1 MPPAS
6 RHTPRR
12 FPLEPKILLS
22 WLLVLGYAAAIVALV
37 VRGARRNE
45 DVADYALGSIA
56 FSPVAVGL
64 ALAASTTS
72 AATFI
77 INPGLVAYF
86 GLSAVFGLC
95 VVLPVSM
102 GLSLVVLTKGFR
114 KYGGSVKALT
124 LSQWVGKR
132 FGSRAFAVFFAV
144 LSLLLVTFIVM
155 ILVGLTKVLAASLA
169 LPEVPVLAV
178 LVAFSF
184 GYMMFGGANSMVYT
198 NTIQA
203 VIMIV
208 VAFLLLGSGVE
219 HLVDGFGGF
228 VDRLAAIDPNLASL
242 YNPES
247 PLFRDG
253 FEVIFCTI
261 VVGAAI
267 ACQPHIITK
276 SLLLKQEGQVNR
288 YLAAGVTVQ
297 TLFFLVVIV
306 GLFARLEFPD
316 LTLDGAVIPPD
327 SVVATYLVTEFPPL
341 MGVVVFLG
349 LISAGMS
356 TLEGLI
362 QSLSVTL
369 SNDLVANVH
378 DAVTGRQ
385 LSERFLFLLNRVVIA
400 VLAVLSFGLAWWQL
414 VDPALS
420 VIIFAQLGVYAY
432 FAAAFVPVLFGTFLD
447 RVPLAAVASAAVVAL
462 AVHYGIYYTGDAWFP
477 YYTETAVDN
486 PGISTALGIVA
497 AVVVGGGVY
506 LAGRSGRF
514 SGETKLSR

>member
-1 MPPAS
+1 M
-6 RHTPRR
+6 TPT
-12 FPLEPKILLS
+12 ILAS
-22 WLLVLGYAAAIVALV
+22 WLLVVAYVGVILV
-37 VRGARRNE
+37 LVIRGARRNRN
-45 DVADYALGSIA
+45 VTDYAVGNIA

-95 VVLPVSM
+95 VVLPISM
-102 GLSLVVLTKGFR
+102 GISLVVLTKGFR

-124 LSQWVGKR
+124 LSQWVGERYK
-132 FGSRAFAVFFAV
+132 SRPYAIFFAV

-155 ILVGLTKVLAASLA
+155 ILVGLTKVISASLGLDEIA
-169 LPEVPVLAV
+169 VLAV

-208 VAFLLLGSGVE
+208 VAVILLGSGWE
-219 HLVDGFGGF
+219 HFADGWGGF
-228 VDRLAAIDPNLASL
+228 VDRLRAVDPSLAGL

-253 FEVIFCTI
+253 FEVIFCTV
-261 VVGAAI
+261 VVGIAI
-267 ACQPHIITK
+267 VCQPHIITK
-276 SLLLKQEGQVNR
+276 SLLLKEEREVNR
-288 YLAAGVTVQ
+288 YLVTGIVVQ
-297 TLFFLVVIV
+297 VLFFWVVIA
-306 GLFARLEFPD
+306 GLYARLEFPD
-316 LTLDGAVIPPD
+316 LQLDGATIPPD
-327 SVVATYLVTEFPPL
+327 GVISTYLVTQFPWFV
-341 MGVVVFLG
+341 GVVVFLG

-362 QSLSVTL
+362 QSLSIILT
-369 SNDLVANVH
+369 NDLVKNVH
-378 DAVTGRQ
+378 GATTGRE
-385 LSERFLFLLNRVVIA
+385 LSERFLFVLNRGVIA
-400 VLAVLSFGLAWWQL
+400 VLAVVSFALAWWQL
-414 VDPALS
+414 VDPNLS

-447 RVPLAAVASAAVVAL
+447 EVPVAAVATATVVAL
-462 AVHYGIYYTGDAWFP
+462 VVHYGLYYTGHLYFP
-477 YYTETAVDN
+477 YYMGVTVKN

-497 AVVVGGGVY
+497 ATVVGGVVWLG
-506 LAGRSGRF
+506 LRGRDLQASQAGTM
-514 SGETKLSR
+514 EK

>member
-1 MPPAS
+1 M
-6 RHTPRR
+6 
-12 FPLEPKILLS
+12 EPQILAS
-22 WLLVLGYAAAIVALV
+22 WLLVVGYAAAIVALV
-37 VRGARRNE
+37 AWGARRNKS
-45 DVADYALGSIA
+45 VADYAVGNVA

-95 VVLPVSM
+95 VVLPISM
-102 GLSLVVLTKGFR
+102 GFSLVVLTKGFR

-132 FGSRAFAVFFAV
+132 YRSRPFAVFFAV

-155 ILVGLTKVLAASLA
+155 ILVGLTKVIAASLA
-169 LPEVPVLAV
+169 LDEIAVLAV

-208 VAFLLLGSGVE
+208 VAVILLGSGWE
-219 HLVDGFGGF
+219 HLADGFGGLVERLRA
-228 VDRLAAIDPNLASL
+228 VDPALAGL

-253 FEVIFCTI
+253 FEVVFCTI
-261 VVGAAI
+261 VVGIAI
-267 ACQPHIITK
+267 VCQPHIIAK
-276 SLLLKQEGQVNR
+276 SLLLKEEHQVNR
-288 YLAAGVTVQ
+288 YLAAGIAVQ
-297 TLFFLVVIV
+297 VLFFLVVV
-306 GLFARLEFPD
+306 AGLYARLEFPG
-316 LTLDGAVIPPD
+316 LEVAGRAVPPD
-327 SVVATYLVTEFPPL
+327 SVISTYLVTEFPWYV
-341 MGVVVFLG
+341 GVVVFLG

-362 QSLSVTL
+362 QSLSIILTE
-369 SNDLVANVH
+369 DLVHNVH
-378 DAVTGRQ
+378 AAATGRE
-385 LSERFLFLLNRVVIA
+385 LSDRFRFVLNRAVIA
-400 VLAVLSFGLAWWQL
+400 ALAAVSFALAWWQL
-414 VDPALS
+414 IAPNLS
-420 VIIFAQLGVYAY
+420 VIIFAQLGVYAF

-447 RVPLAAVASAAVVAL
+447 DTPVAAAASAAVVAL
-462 AVHYGIYYTGDAWFP
+462 VVHYGLYYTGHLWFP
-477 YYTETAVDN
+477 YYVDVSVKN

-497 AVVVGGGVY
+497 ATATGGAVY
-506 LAGRSGRF
+506 LVGRAR
-514 SGETKLSR
+514 RRAVA

>member
-1 MPPAS
+1 M
-6 RHTPRR
+6 R
-12 FPLEPKILLS
+12 ILAS
-22 WLLVLGYAAAIVALV
+22 WLLVIGYAGAILALV
-37 VRGARRNE
+37 VHGARRNRT
-45 DVADYALGSIA
+45 VADYAVGSIA

-86 GLSAVFGLC
+86 GLSAVFALC
-95 VVLPVSM
+95 VVLPISM

-124 LSQWVGKR
+124 LSQWVGQR
-132 FGSRAFAVFFAV
+132 YRSRGFAVFFAL

-155 ILVGLTKVLAASLA
+155 ILVGLTKVIAASLA
-169 LPEVPVLAV
+169 LDELAVLAV

-203 VIMIV
+203 LIMIV
-208 VAFLLLGSGVE
+208 VAVILLGSGYE
-219 HLVDGFGGF
+219 HLAGGFGGL
-228 VDRLAAIDPNLASL
+228 VERLRAVDPNLAGL
-242 YNPES
+242 YNPAS

-253 FEVIFCTI
+253 FEVVFCTL

-276 SLLLKQEGQVNR
+276 SLLLKEERSVNR
-288 YLAAGVTVQ
+288 YLAAGLTVQ
-297 TLFFLVVIV
+297 VLFFLVVAA
-306 GLFARLEFPD
+306 GLYARLEFPD
-316 LTLDGAVIPPD
+316 LLLDGRAIVPDAVI
-327 SVVATYLVTEFPPL
+327 STYLVTQFPWFV
-341 MGVVVFLG
+341 GVIVFLG
-349 LISAGMS
+349 LIAAGMS

-362 QSLSVTL
+362 QSLSIIVT
-369 SNDLVANVH
+369 NDLVANVH
-378 DAVTGRQ
+378 NAATGRE
-385 LSERFLFLLNRVVIA
+385 LSDRFRFVFNRGVIA
-400 VLAVLSFGLAWWQL
+400 ALALASFALAWWQL
-414 VDPALS
+414 VAPNLS

-447 RVPLAAVASAAVVAL
+447 DAPLAAVASAAAVAL
-462 AVHYGIYYTGDAWFP
+462 AVHYGLYYTGHLWFP
-477 YYTETAVDN
+477 YYMDVAVKN

-497 AVVVGGGVY
+497 ATVTGGVVC
-506 LAGRSGRF
+506 LAAWLRRKR
-514 SGETKLSR
+514 TPVTA